1 MFKTMRHN
9 MIMKKKSPELRY
21 EWNNRKLITA
31 LKKSM
36 INLIAFLVLSLL
48 FFIVGI
54 SLYALRF

>member
-9 MIMKKKSPELRY
+9 MIMKKKSSELRY
-21 EWNNRKLITA
+21 EWNNRKIITA

-36 INLIAFLVLSLL
+36 INSIAFLIGFLL

-54 SLYALRF
+54 LLYELRF

>member
-9 MIMKKKSPELRY
+9 IMMKKKSSELRY
-21 EWNNRKLITA
+21 EWNNKKIITA

-36 INLIAFLVLSLL
+36 INLIAFLVVSLL

>member
-9 MIMKKKSPELRY
+9 MIMKKKSSELSH
-21 EWNNRKLITA
+21 EWNNRKIITA

-36 INLIAFLVLSLL
+36 INLIAFLIGFLL

-54 SLYALRF
+54 SLYELRF